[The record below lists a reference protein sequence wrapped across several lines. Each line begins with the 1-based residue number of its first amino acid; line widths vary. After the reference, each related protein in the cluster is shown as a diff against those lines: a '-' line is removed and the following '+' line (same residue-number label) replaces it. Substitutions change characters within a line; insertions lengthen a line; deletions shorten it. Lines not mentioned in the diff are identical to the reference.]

1 MNELVSL
8 DIALCLPACDIQALI
23 QGRMICVIHERFINP
38 GRAFVLSPTTWTSSL
53 PLKNYYCSSFLS
65 TAQSTMIEHNSQS
78 GILLQ
83 PQQTS
88 LLTEQKQ
95 LTLPPRTSEAFTI
108 KAWARCE
115 RCQMYSP
122 ESFDTLS
129 QLTIWTKEALY
140 QALGQ
145 RPHIFLAFLRVYILP
160 QALDPQALDIDI
172 QQQNRQFLPL
182 RPSLKVSNSRPVL
195 SDKTFT
201 QRQKQLQNLEPSL
214 NPELEELQTDLATLS
229 LSNPKAKELQQE
241 IEIFLGW
248 NQKSIKNQSTKDSD
262 WIKQISTLGNRS
274 KEQDNGKSN
283 YQAGT
288 DFENI
293 VRKSLE
299 FLGFQ
304 VDYFHKGGAGGV
316 DVFCSQPY
324 PLVAECKAGKKIPN
338 DTAVQLL
345 NLGTLRLQSQ
355 ELFKQSAKLIIG
367 PGEPTKQLKQA
378 AKIQNMAII
387 NPETLEKL
395 VELQNTYRNA
405 IDLFKLKEHLKS
417 GQSDEEIQKYINT
430 IKEEINLRAQII
442 QIVKKYLE
450 NTGFSRASVDSLHA
464 AYSFSFGTSN
474 KITPEQMQEILVELS
489 SPLTGYLGR
498 IKGNNWT
505 EDKFYYLRD
514 LPTS

>member
-1 MNELVSL
+1 MNQLFS
-8 DIALCLPACDIQALI
+8 IQTGLCLPKLDIEALI
-23 QGRMICVIHERFINP
+23 QGRTVVALPRMFIRPGLKFSLYPTECRFS
-38 GRAFVLSPTTWTSSL
+38 VEQ
-53 PLKNYYCSSFLS
+53 YYRSNFLS
-65 TAQSTMIEHNSQS
+65 FTKSIENK
-78 GILLQ
+78 LNPEEVLV
-83 PQQTS
+83 
-88 LLTEQKQ
+88 
-95 LTLPPRTSEAFTI
+95 
-108 KAWARCE
+108 KAWAKCE
-115 RCQMYSP
+115 FCKILD
-122 ESFDTLS
+122 DTQPLDILS
-129 QLTIWTKEALY
+129 QLTVWTSEALQNMLHQQQY
-140 QALGQ
+140 
-145 RPHIFLAFLRVYILP
+145 IFLCFLRVYELTLHEKIVHN
-160 QALDPQALDIDI
+160 IDI
-172 QQQNRQFLPL
+172 ENKLGKFVSLPN
-182 RPSLKVSNSRPVL
+182 SIKVSNSNPIL
-195 SDKTFT
+195 TDKTFT
-201 QRQKQLQNLEPSL
+201 QRQKQLQNLEPPL
-214 NPELEELQTDLATLS
+214 NPELEELQTDLANLS
-229 LSNPKAKELQQE
+229 LTNPKAKELQQE
-241 IEIFLGW
+241 IEVFLGW
-248 NQKSIKNQSTKDSD
+248 NHKPIKNQSAKDSD

-355 ELFKQSAKLIIG
+355 ELFKQAAKLIIG

-464 AYSFSFGTSN
+464 AYSFSFATSN

-514 LPTS
+514 LATS

>member
-23 QGRMICVIHERFINP
+23 QGRMISVIHERFINP
-38 GRAFVLSPTTWTSSL
+38 GRAFVLCPTSWTSSL
-53 PLKNYYCSSFLS
+53 PLKSYYRSSFLG
-65 TAQSTMIEHNSQS
+65 TAQNTMTEQNSQS
-78 GILLQ
+78 GVLLQ
-83 PQQTS
+83 PQQIS

-95 LTLPPRTSEAFTI
+95 LTLPPLTSEAFII
-108 KAWARCE
+108 KVWARCE

-160 QALDPQALDIDI
+160 QALEIDV

-182 RPSLKVSNSRPVL
+182 RPSLRVSNSKPIL
-195 SDKTFT
+195 SDKSFT
-201 QRQKQLQNLEPSL
+201 QRQKQLQNLEPPL
-214 NPELEELQTDLATLS
+214 NPELEDLQTALATLS
-229 LSNPKAKELQQE
+229 LTNPKAKELQQE

-248 NQKSIKNQSTKDSD
+248 NHEPIQSQSAKDSN

-345 NLGTLRLQSQ
+345 NLGTLR
-355 ELFKQSAKLIIG
+355 
-367 PGEPTKQLKQA
+367 
-378 AKIQNMAII
+378 
-387 NPETLEKL
+387 
-395 VELQNTYRNA
+395 
-405 IDLFKLKEHLKS
+405 
-417 GQSDEEIQKYINT
+417 
-430 IKEEINLRAQII
+430 
-442 QIVKKYLE
+442 
-450 NTGFSRASVDSLHA
+450 
-464 AYSFSFGTSN
+464 
-474 KITPEQMQEILVELS
+474 
-489 SPLTGYLGR
+489 
-498 IKGNNWT
+498 
-505 EDKFYYLRD
+505 
-514 LPTS
+514 